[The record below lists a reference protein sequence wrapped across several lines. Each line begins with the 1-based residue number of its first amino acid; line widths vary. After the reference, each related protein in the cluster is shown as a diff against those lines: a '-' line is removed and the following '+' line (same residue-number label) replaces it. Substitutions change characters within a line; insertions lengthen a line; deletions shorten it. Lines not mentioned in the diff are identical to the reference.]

1 LAAAV
6 AATLAAEEEISVAAV
21 SKALVATVLVFLAFA
36 VPAGAQ
42 SVNAAANALKGDPVY
57 VDPDAELASQVDA
70 DALRARIKSA
80 GAAPLLI
87 AVLPQSAQVNS
98 AGRTLIALRQAVGRK
113 GTYALAV
120 GNEFRTLGDGF
131 NAASAGDAARKAHPD
146 DLEATLVAFI
156 DTAGKAQKD
165 AGAGGSSAGAVIA
178 VLLLIVVVVGGA
190 FLILRRRRARRD
202 SGADGR
208 SEVGH
213 VEQNDEFVRLGD
225 GIRALELDITLGDG
239 NAAAKADYD
248 RAVEA
253 YDRANQYNAK
263 GATAAA
269 DQALDEGLAAIASA
283 RERLAGR
290 R

>member
-1 LAAAV
+1 MRLPLLVVVAV
-6 AATLAAEEEISVAAV
+6 
-21 SKALVATVLVFLAFA
+21 LAFA
-36 VPAGAQ
+36 APADAQ

-70 DALRARIKSA
+70 GALAARIKSA
-80 GAAPLLI
+80 GAAPLFI

-98 AGRTLIALRQAVGRK
+98 AGRTLIALRNAVGRK

-131 NAASAGDAARKAHPD
+131 DAASAGDAARKAHPD

-156 DTAGKAQKD
+156 DAAGKAQDD
-165 AGAGGSSAGAVIA
+165 AGAGGSGFGAMIA
-178 VLLLIVVVVGGA
+178 VVLLIVVVAAGA
-190 FLILRRRRARRD
+190 FLIFGRRRSRRD
-202 SGADGR
+202 GADGQ

-213 VEQNDEFVRLGD
+213 IAQNDEFVRLGD
-225 GIRALELDITLGDG
+225 SIRALELDVTLGEG
-239 NAAAKADYD
+239 NGAARADYD

-253 YDRANQYNAK
+253 YGRANEYNAK

>member
-1 LAAAV
+1 MRTTAVLA
-6 AATLAAEEEISVAAV
+6 L
-21 SKALVATVLVFLAFA
+21 LLFLAFA
-36 VPAGAQ
+36 APAGAQ
-42 SVNAAANALKGDPVY
+42 SVDAAANALKSDPVY
-57 VDPDAELASQVDA
+57 VAPDAELASQVDA
-70 DALRARIKSA
+70 DALKARIDSA
-80 GAAPLLI
+80 GAAPLFI

-98 AGRTLIALRQAVGRK
+98 AGRTLIALREAVGRK

-131 NAASAGDAARKAHPD
+131 DAASAGDAARKAHPD
-146 DLEATLVAFI
+146 DLEATLETFI
-156 DTAGKAQKD
+156 DTAGKAQDD
-165 AGAGGSSAGAVIA
+165 AGAGGSSAGALIA
-178 VLLLIVVVVGGA
+178 ILVLIVVVVGGA
-190 FLILRRRRARRD
+190 FLIFRRRARRQ
-202 SGADGR
+202 GGGDGV

-225 GIRALELDITLGDG
+225 SIRALELDVTLGDPSP
-239 NAAAKADYD
+239 AAKADYD

-253 YDRANQYNAK
+253 YGRANDYNAK

-269 DQALDEGLAAIASA
+269 DEALDEGLAAIATA